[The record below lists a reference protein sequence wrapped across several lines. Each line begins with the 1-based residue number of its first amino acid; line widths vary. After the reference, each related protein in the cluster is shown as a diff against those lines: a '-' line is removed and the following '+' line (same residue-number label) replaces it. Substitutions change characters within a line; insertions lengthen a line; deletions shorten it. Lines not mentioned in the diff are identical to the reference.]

1 MWSFFVFVSWG
12 TSYFKSFNTLSTK
25 EFITEDIL
33 IQEHGGGGAIPWIQL
48 YQKAENQG
56 ISKKYYG
63 PQRKDWMWK

>member
-12 TSYFKSFNTLSTK
+12 TSYFKSFKTLSTE

-33 IQEHGGGGAIPWIQL
+33 IQEHGGGGAIPWKQL
-48 YQKAENQG
+48 YQKAEDED

-63 PQRKDWMWK
+63 PLRKDWI